1 MSHSLANLYQECNS
15 RANKPMTDD
24 IQRGSRGPAPS
35 WNLGRT
41 RTIRVPIA
49 IADQLV
55 EIARKMDRDEPI
67 EAGVLFAREELQEL
81 SKSPQPANCP
91 G

>member
-1 MSHSLANLYQECNS
+1 
-15 RANKPMTDD
+15 MTDD
-24 IQRGSRGPAPS
+24 IHRGSRGPAPS

-41 RTIRVPIA
+41 RTIRVLIA
-49 IADQLV
+49 VADQLV

-67 EAGVLFAREELQEL
+67 EASMLFAREELQEL
-81 SKSPQPANCP
+81 SKSPQPADCP

>member
-1 MSHSLANLYQECNS
+1 MAD
-15 RANKPMTDD
+15 KID
-24 IQRGSRGPAPS
+24 RGSRGPAPQ

-49 IADQLV
+49 IANQLLELARRIDGGESIQASV
-55 EIARKMDRDEPI
+55 RLTEGDRQEI
-67 EAGVLFAREELQEL
+67 
-81 SKSPQPANCP
+81 SKSSQSAHCP

>member
-1 MSHSLANLYQECNS
+1 
-15 RANKPMTDD
+15 MTDD

-41 RTIRVPIA
+41 RTIRVPIV

-55 EIARKMDRDEPI
+55 EIARKMDHGEPI
-67 EAGVLFAREELQEL
+67 EANVLFAREELQEL
-81 SKSPQPANCP
+81 SKSPQPADCS

>member
-1 MSHSLANLYQECNS
+1 
-15 RANKPMTDD
+15 MTDD

-55 EIARKMDRDEPI
+55 EIARKMDRGEPI
-67 EAGVLFAREELQEL
+67 ETSVLFAREELQEL
-81 SKSPQPANCP
+81 SKSPQAADCP

>member
-1 MSHSLANLYQECNS
+1 
-15 RANKPMTDD
+15 MTDKTS
-24 IQRGSRGPAPS
+24 RGARGPAPQ

-55 EIARKMDRDEPI
+55 EVARKVDSGEVNLEMLLTQEDR
-67 EAGVLFAREELQEL
+67 QEL
-81 SKSPQPANCP
+81 SKSP
-91 G
+91 

>member
-1 MSHSLANLYQECNS
+1 MQLDTSKQ
-15 RANKPMTDD
+15 MTDD

-49 IADQLV
+49 IADQLM
-55 EIARKMDRDEPI
+55 EIARRMDSGESVEP
-67 EAGVLFAREELQEL
+67 EVLLTREDRHEL
-81 SKSPQPANCP
+81 SKSPRSADCSC
-91 G
+91 

>member
-1 MSHSLANLYQECNS
+1 
-15 RANKPMTDD
+15 MTDKTN
-24 IQRGSRGPAPS
+24 RGSRGPAPQ

-55 EIARKMDRDEPI
+55 AVARKVDSGEVNLETLLTQEDN
-67 EAGVLFAREELQEL
+67 QEL
-81 SKSPQPANCP
+81 SKST
-91 G
+91 